1 MLLHVVGLLMESKL
15 PANCLRV
22 RYLASASDDETI
34 RIWKRD
40 ESYVFFL
47 LF

>member
-1 MLLHVVGLLMESKL
+1 MLLHVVGLLMECKL
-15 PANCLRV
+15 TANYLKV
-22 RYLASASDDETI
+22 RFLASASDDETI

-40 ESYVFFL
+40 ESYVRFK